1 MERAGAARCFSEAGR
16 HCWEAAAT
24 TTAAVTGTA
33 PGVSIG
39 DTGPCGTGSAGPVR
53 WEGRVTSREGGL
65 RRRRWCEAPFLLR
78 AGSSN
83 CGRTC
88 GPRKRTT
95 SRGRR
100 STAAGTQRVTA
111 RLPGPSPGPRSPSA
125 PGAQPPPFPP
135 PAVRRGL
142 CRPPQPSPAA
152 ARVGPATADSVF
164 SISVSAAPYGDSPC
178 PSSGVGTGC
187 CSPFIS
193 LRFRSLAHSAD
204 TYFGSSLI
212 LLPVVSHPSAPSPP
226 PAWCSML
233 LVLCTFY
240 KRSSDVFANVLSIGI
255 SLWDREIED
264 VLSTWPNENTEM

>member
-83 CGRTC
+83 CGRTR

-100 STAAGTQRVTA
+100 STAAGTRNGLLPGCPVLA
-111 RLPGPSPGPRSPSA
+111 RDPGPLRRPVPSRHPFRPRPHAAGSAVLRSPLPQQPEWALPPRIPSSQSQSALPRTVILLAPAPGWGLGAVLLLSPCVLGPSPTLLILILAQVSSCYLLSPIRPLPHPHQ
-125 PGAQPPPFPP
+125 PGA
-135 PAVRRGL
+135 
-142 CRPPQPSPAA
+142 
-152 ARVGPATADSVF
+152 
-164 SISVSAAPYGDSPC
+164 PC
-178 PSSGVGTGC
+178 
-187 CSPFIS
+187 F
-193 LRFRSLAHSAD
+193 
-204 TYFGSSLI
+204 
-212 LLPVVSHPSAPSPP
+212 
-226 PAWCSML
+226 
-233 LVLCTFY
+233 
-240 KRSSDVFANVLSIGI
+240 
-255 SLWDREIED
+255 
-264 VLSTWPNENTEM
+264 